1 MKKINTLIALTFIS
15 LTSAQVVAAPPVED
29 APPAQ
34 LQKDNVPN
42 STENGNYLEPQPADG
57 HDTKSGDKH
66 HKKDGKHKP
75 KGKNVTEEPKDGG
88 AAVTPK

>member
-1 MKKINTLIALTFIS
+1 MKKITLIALTFIS
-15 LTSAQVVAAPPVED
+15 IASAQVVAAPPVED

-42 STENGNYLEPQPADG
+42 STENGNYLEPQPVDSPDA
-57 HDTKSGDKH
+57 KPADKH
-66 HKKDGKHKP
+66 QKKDIKHKP
-75 KGKNVTEEPKDGG
+75 KGKNVTEDPKDGG

>member
-1 MKKINTLIALTFIS
+1 MNKLNTLIAITFLS
-15 LTSAQVVAAPPVED
+15 FASAQVVAAPPVED

-34 LQKDNVPN
+34 LQKDKVPN
-42 STENGNYLEPQPADG
+42 STENGNYLEPQSTEN
-57 HDTKSGDKH
+57 HDTKPGDKH
-66 HKKDGKHKP
+66 HQKDGKSKP